1 MADFDRSAML
11 KLGAAQQAAYEK
23 NDPEIVRRS
32 TMLQKSRIFKEM
44 FLFSLILEE
53 LAAMPAPK
61 RLLEAG
67 CGIGTMTPMFRSLA
81 ENVVAFDL
89 SEAGVNNAKACNKDV
104 GGIFF
109 CVADGTQPM
118 AYPEIAAGGFD
129 VIVFREFHPFTR
141 DLYGTAE
148 SARSVHEAVLAEYTR
163 LLTHGGVML
172 ITHAESK
179 NQVIRP
185 EECGLSDRLDII
197 IHRIDPRLAAAFLFL
212 TRNRIRWAAKL
223 AKLFQPFLWLFS
235 SKNVLYVLQKR
246 LGASS

>member
-1 MADFDRSAML
+1 
-11 KLGAAQQAAYEK
+11 AYEK

-32 TMLQKSRIFKEM
+32 SMLQKSRIFKEM

-67 CGIGTMTPMFRSLA
+67 CGIGTMTPMFRALA
-81 ENVVAFDL
+81 ESVVAFDL
-89 SEAGVNNAKACNKDV
+89 SEAGINNAKSNNKDI

-118 AYPEIAAGGFD
+118 AYSEIAAGGFD

-148 SARSVHEAVLAEYTR
+148 SAQNVHKAILAEYAR
-163 LLTHGGVML
+163 LLTPGGVML

-179 NQVIRP
+179 DQVICP
-185 EECGLSDRLDII
+185 EECGLSDRLDMII
-197 IHRIDPRLAAAFLFL
+197 RRVDPRLAAAFLFL
-212 TRNRIRWAAKL
+212 TRNRIRWAMKL
-223 AKLFQPFLWLFS
+223 AKLFQPLLWLVS
-235 SKNVLYVLQKR
+235 SKNVLYVLRKR
-246 LGASS
+246 SD